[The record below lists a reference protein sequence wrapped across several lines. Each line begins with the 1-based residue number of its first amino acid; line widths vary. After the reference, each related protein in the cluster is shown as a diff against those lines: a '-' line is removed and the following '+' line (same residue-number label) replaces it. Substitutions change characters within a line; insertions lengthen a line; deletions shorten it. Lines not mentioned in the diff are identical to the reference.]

1 MAPAAVLSNDETKR
15 IFSEDILPD
24 ILATRHAKG
33 PVPNV
38 PTAVLLGGQPAS
50 GKTPQLNEAARQLSR
65 NGATLVISADDLYSY
80 HPHHD
85 SLIAK
90 HGSPAAMEIM
100 KDQAGQW
107 TKLLLAEAQKRKLN
121 VVMETTMRQPEVVAK
136 QAAEFRQNGYKV
148 HARVLAVPPEES
160 WVSNRF
166 RYEQMHVLGKAARLT
181 PRSVHDEAVG
191 QMLNT
196 VGALEKGRAV
206 DSIDVVRRDPRDF
219 SLYNNE
225 LKGGEWQRAPGAVQ
239 AIEAERA
246 RPWSDTRVANYQSAW
261 KAVEK
266 LAEQRLVE
274 QGAPVAARDLQLGV
288 IAAERNEGTYSV
300 RQRNAENRAP
310 LARYSM
316 PLQHDRGSLNEPT
329 R

>member
-1 MAPAAVLSNDETKR
+1 MAQAAVLSKEETQR

-33 PVPNV
+33 PEPAS
-38 PTAVLLGGQPAS
+38 PTAMLLGGQPAS

-90 HGSPAAMEIM
+90 HGSPAAMEMM

-107 TKLLLAEAQKRKLN
+107 TKLLLAEAQKRKFN
-121 VVMETTMRQPEVVAK
+121 VVMETTMRQPDVVAK

-148 HARVLAVPPEES
+148 HARVLAVPAEES

-191 QMLNT
+191 QLLNT
-196 VGALEKGRAV
+196 VNALEKGRAV

-219 SLYNNE
+219 SLYHNE
-225 LKGGEWQRAPGAVQ
+225 LKAGEWQRAPGAVQ
-239 AIEAERA
+239 SIEAERA
-246 RPWSDTRVANYQSAW
+246 RPWSDARMANYQSAW

-266 LAEQRLVE
+266 LAEQRLTE
-274 QGAPVAARDLQLGV
+274 QRVPNSARDLQLGV
-288 IAAERNEGTYSV
+288 IAAERNEGTYSA

-310 LARYSM
+310 LARYSE
-316 PLQHDRGSLNEPT
+316 PRQNERGSVNEPT